1 MKKNLLL
8 LSIALFSNTLLAQQE
23 KVTPFWGKQEVYL
36 NKQTEESF
44 KLVNSLL
51 SENPPSTKTP
61 SLSRKSALN
70 IMDQILH
77 DTRLDGNEVLST
89 FMNGRLQD
97 VLVDLRKPITKGIKV
112 YKLYN
117 DGFIVKSKKATVA
130 FDMFRGPKIK
140 NTTSSLISDEI
151 MKELVDECDIM
162 FLTHNHPDHV
172 DPVVVNM
179 FTDSGKEV
187 VAVTEIQPNNNKI
200 THVRSEE
207 IITKKY
213 KTGDSEVYVT
223 ILPGHQDELLN
234 NIYIVT
240 TPDGYTF
247 AQTGDQ
253 YHKEDINWIKT
264 LGNKIP
270 KIDVL
275 MINCW
280 ANSLYD
286 TIEGLSPKVVLTGHE
301 NELGHTID
309 HRESYWTSY
318 IKLGDIKRK
327 NCLMTWGEMFSY
339 K

>member
-1 MKKNLLL
+1 
-8 LSIALFSNTLLAQQE
+8 
-23 KVTPFWGKQEVYL
+23 
-36 NKQTEESF
+36 
-44 KLVNSLL
+44 
-51 SENPPSTKTP
+51 
-61 SLSRKSALN
+61 
-70 IMDQILH
+70 
-77 DTRLDGNEVLST
+77 
-89 FMNGRLQD
+89 
-97 VLVDLRKPITKGIKV
+97 
-112 YKLYN
+112 
-117 DGFIVKSKKATVA
+117 
-130 FDMFRGPKIK
+130 MFRGPKIK

-213 KTGDSEVYVT
+213 KTGDSEVDVT

-327 NCLMTWGEMFSY
+327 NCLMTWGEMFNY